1 MKLTEN
7 ILPKNLNLTYVI
19 IGISS
24 SVTQF
29 PDAVY
34 DGLLSADNKHI
45 KIADKVCE
53 FATSEEIKYKVAEL
67 TICKHSLDFI
77 LNKNDN

>member
-7 ILPKNLNLTYVI
+7 ILPKHLNLTYVI

-24 SVTQF
+24 SITQF

-34 DGLLSADNKHI
+34 DGLLSADSK
-45 KIADKVCE
+45 
-53 FATSEEIKYKVAEL
+53 
-67 TICKHSLDFI
+67 SLD
-77 LNKNDN
+77 L